1 MSKHGISRGGDDME
15 DGANHPVADDGERLP
30 DDGTDWERV
39 LAMSDEEA
47 LRNALA
53 DPDSQPLPPAQL
65 VRMRRAPDPRAIR
78 QRLGLTQEEFAR
90 RFQIA
95 VGTLRDWEQGV
106 HLPDSAA
113 TAYLR
118 VIAQDPDGATR
129 ALAASVPDTTSTR
142 Q

>member
-1 MSKHGISRGGDDME
+1 MEQRAAHGG
-15 DGANHPVADDGERLP
+15 ADDLDQLL

-53 DPDSQPLPPAQL
+53 DPDSQPLPPERLA
-65 VRMRRAPDPRAIR
+65 RMRRAPSPLAIR
-78 QRLGLTQEEFAR
+78 QSLGLTQEAFAR
-90 RFQIA
+90 RYQIA

-118 VIAQDPDGATR
+118 VIAQDPDGVAR
-129 ALAASVPDTTSTR
+129 ALAASVPEPSSTR
-142 Q
+142 R